1 MGGGGALTLC
11 FIGDYQG
18 VSRVVD
24 VTRASWVCRAR
35 LAVSTL

>member
-1 MGGGGALTLC
+1 MALTLYEVYC

-24 VTRASWVCRAR
+24 VMRASWVCRVR
-35 LAVSTL
+35 LAVSTW